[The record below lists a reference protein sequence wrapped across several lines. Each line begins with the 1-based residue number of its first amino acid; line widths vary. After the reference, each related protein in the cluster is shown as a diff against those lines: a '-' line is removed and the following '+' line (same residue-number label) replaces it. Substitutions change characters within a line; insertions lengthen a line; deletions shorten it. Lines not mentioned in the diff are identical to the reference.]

1 MPLVCVFHPV
11 YDMRVVTYPERDELV
26 ASGQW
31 FNHPNDAKKVREQH
45 ERQIR
50 REPGERCSDG
60 EHTSEPNGVR
70 TQRKRRIRKKGTSI
84 DGEHGGKE
92 TQPEARS
99 DEV

>member
-11 YDMRVVTYPERDELV
+11 YNMRVVTYPEREELV

-45 ERQIR
+45 EEQIR
-50 REPGERCSDG
+50 RESEQGCEHG
-60 EHTSEPNGVR
+60 EHTSKPNGIR
-70 TQRKRRIRKKGTSI
+70 TQRKRRVREKGTSI
-84 DGEHGGKE
+84 NGEHGGQE